1 MTALGKKLFIRYYV
15 NNDMPLPN
23 QPITNKVNPK
33 HHNHIPMQIDLW
45 AKPQNVTII
54 EGFPG
59 LGFVATIAI
68 EYLLD
73 HLEIET
79 IGKIWS
85 PNLQPMA
92 LVHKGKI
99 MQPMEIF
106 YSKKYNLVILEAF
119 SGIEGLE
126 WEIADA
132 LVKLND
138 TLKAREI
145 ISIEGIGAPPLV
157 KEELT
162 AYYSTNQPDKV
173 KLLESTGCEPLM
185 EGMIFGVSG
194 ALMIKGH
201 DNVKTSFIFAEA
213 QQNLPDSRAAARI
226 IEILDKYLGLQVEI
240 EPLVKQAADMELR
253 LKDLL
258 RKMKEQKGFK
268 QEREDEDTDYIG

>member
-1 MTALGKKLFIRYYV
+1 VGKTAECY
-15 NNDMPLPN
+15 N
-23 QPITNKVNPK
+23 
-33 HHNHIPMQIDLW
+33 
-45 AKPQNVTII
+45 
-54 EGFPG
+54 
-59 LGFVATIAI
+59 IAI